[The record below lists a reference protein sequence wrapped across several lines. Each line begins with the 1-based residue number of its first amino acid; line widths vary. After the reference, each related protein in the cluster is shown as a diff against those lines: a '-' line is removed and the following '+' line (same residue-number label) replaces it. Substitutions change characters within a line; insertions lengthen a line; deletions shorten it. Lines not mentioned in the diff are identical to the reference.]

1 MSLFK
6 DLKEEC
12 IQIGSDAT
20 NKEEVLK
27 EIAKLAK
34 QCSALD
40 NVSETD
46 LFQALLDRENIGTT
60 GFEKGIAIPHCKLDS
75 VSEFVVGALVIP
87 AGVDFDAFDREK
99 SKMFFFI
106 IAPNNENET
115 HVRILSTISRTYM
128 FKGVK
133 EELLNDHSPIE
144 FREAFLRHVPD
155 DIIPSEKDK
164 KCQFTIVI
172 QNEEHF
178 EEILEVLSAL
188 FADTSIIEGSDIG
201 THLNSLPLFSSFWN
215 SEDKGFH
222 KVAIGTINKKLV
234 NELIRSIDTL
244 IDGLDKN
251 NGVTITIQDLLIA
264 TGSLHQ

>member
-75 VSEFVVGALVIP
+75 ISEFVVGALVIP
-87 AGVDFDAFDREK
+87 EGVDCTLLTVNKNPLEDGFGDA
-99 SKMFFFI
+99 
-106 IAPNNENET
+106 
-115 HVRILSTISRTYM
+115 
-128 FKGVK
+128 
-133 EELLNDHSPIE
+133 
-144 FREAFLRHVPD
+144 
-155 DIIPSEKDK
+155 
-164 KCQFTIVI
+164 
-172 QNEEHF
+172 
-178 EEILEVLSAL
+178 
-188 FADTSIIEGSDIG
+188 
-201 THLNSLPLFSSFWN
+201 
-215 SEDKGFH
+215 
-222 KVAIGTINKKLV
+222 
-234 NELIRSIDTL
+234 
-244 IDGLDKN
+244 
-251 NGVTITIQDLLIA
+251 IT
-264 TGSLHQ
+264 